1 MNTNSEII
9 WKKAVRGDQQAW
21 QQLYQMFSAAVY
33 QFFLKN
39 TQNPELS
46 MDKVQ
51 EVFIKVYRKRES
63 FTYGSLKT
71 WIFRIAK
78 NLLIDEWRKKGKAEL
93 ASEHVADVVVA
104 DDNVEEH
111 VLKELEHQSMKLLID
126 QGLEKLKSP
135 ERMVV
140 CLVYL
145 AGLSIFELSQVMEIP
160 LGTAKTRVRQ
170 ARLKLDKII
179 REQLELKSLEKSL

>member
-9 WKKAVRGDQQAW
+9 WKKAVGGDQKAW
-21 QQLYQMFSAAVY
+21 QQLYQIFSAAVY

-51 EVFIKVYRKRES
+51 EVFIKVYRNRES

-104 DDNVEEH
+104 DDNVEEQ
-111 VLKELEHQSMKLLID
+111 VLKVLEHQNMKELID
-126 QGLEKLKSP
+126 RGLEKLKDS

-145 AGLSIFELSQVMEIP
+145 ADLSISELAQIMEIP

-179 REQLELKSLEKSL
+179 REQLEIKSLEKSL

>member
-1 MNTNSEII
+1 
-9 WKKAVRGDQQAW
+9 
-21 QQLYQMFSAAVY
+21 MFSPAVY

-51 EVFIKVYRKRES
+51 EVFIKVYRSRES

-93 ASEHVADVVVA
+93 ASEHVVDVVVA
-104 DDNVEEH
+104 DDNVEEK
-111 VLKELEHQSMKLLID
+111 VLQELEHQNMKQLVD
-126 QGLEKLKSP
+126 NGLEKLKES

-145 AGLSIFELSQVMEIP
+145 AGLSISELAQILEIP

-179 REQLELKSLEKSL
+179 REQLEIKSLEKSL